1 MKNNQDI
8 RKCARDRGVF
18 IYEVAES
25 LGISEPTMTRWLR
38 GKLSTERKTAI
49 LNAIDRVAA
58 QHAARKAALQQPQ
71 NKSR

>member
-8 RKCARDRGVF
+8 RKHAKDKGVF
-18 IYEVAES
+18 MYEAAEM

-38 GKLSTERKTAI
+38 GKLTAERKTDI

-58 QHAARKAALQQPQ
+58 QHAARDTATAAT
-71 NKSR
+71 K